1 MEAVRKGSAVYLT
14 WDGPGICPLIFLH
27 PSVPLLD
34 HTTELTTGLDPIS
47 PFVQTS
53 SSHGCPSNESPAC
66 CRPSARATSAGRCPR
81 AWMPEARARTGPR
94 SVEKVVNGYAD
105 FQMSSKNCS
114 PGYMERVA
122 AWLPGAMTPGLAEL
136 FV

>member
-1 MEAVRKGSAVYLT
+1 MLAAAPALMTMAVPTVL
-14 WDGPGICPLIFLH
+14 
-27 PSVPLLD
+27 
-34 HTTELTTGLDPIS
+34 
-47 PFVQTS
+47 
-53 SSHGCPSNESPAC
+53 
-66 CRPSARATSAGRCPR
+66 
-81 AWMPEARARTGPR
+81 MPVARARTGPR

-122 AWLPGAMTPGLAEL
+122 AWLPGPMTPGLAEL

>member
-1 MEAVRKGSAVYLT
+1 MKARPAADQVRGQRALVVVLV
-14 WDGPGICPLIFLH
+14 PGCR
-27 PSVPLLD
+27 VP
-34 HTTELTTGLDPIS
+34 G
-47 PFVQTS
+47 
-53 SSHGCPSNESPAC
+53 
-66 CRPSARATSAGRCPR
+66 
-81 AWMPEARARTGPR
+81 ARARTGPR

-122 AWLPGAMTPGLAEL
+122 AWLPGEMTPGLAEL